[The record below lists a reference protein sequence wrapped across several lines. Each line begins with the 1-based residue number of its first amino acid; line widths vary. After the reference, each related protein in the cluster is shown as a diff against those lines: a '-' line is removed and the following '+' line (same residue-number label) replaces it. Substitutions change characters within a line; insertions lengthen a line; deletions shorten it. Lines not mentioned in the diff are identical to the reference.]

1 MQLDQIF
8 LDDFNS
14 LIIFSSK
21 NLDNMISKYAHCNK
35 LSNENKDKLKCRLD
49 YILKY
54 YDKIIL
60 EEKEYYDDVPF

>member
-1 MQLDQIF
+1 
-8 LDDFNS
+8 
-14 LIIFSSK
+14 
-21 NLDNMISKYAHCNK
+21 MISKYAHCNK